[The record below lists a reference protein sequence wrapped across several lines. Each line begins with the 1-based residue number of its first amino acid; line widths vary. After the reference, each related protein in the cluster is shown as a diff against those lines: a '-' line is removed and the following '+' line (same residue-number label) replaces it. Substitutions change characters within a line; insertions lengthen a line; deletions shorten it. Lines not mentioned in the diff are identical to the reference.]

1 MATRNAEKEEAR
13 RQQLD
18 GFKMENENQREVYER
33 LKLWAN
39 TQHRGTKKWLLAWL
53 IPTYRQT
60 LLPHAEEL
68 KSLARHYYP
77 PRSEL
82 KCHVCDFG
90 EGRAEHKVVDL
101 GELEEYWQEKP
112 AWVDVRWIHAPLG
125 LGLTHSS
132 VEDIYLRTSVFQD
145 DVFFLALTMS
155 HQTFFESPRQI
166 LVSNM

>member
-1 MATRNAEKEEAR
+1 MATRNVEKEEGRR
-13 RQQLD
+13 RQLER
-18 GFKMENENQREVYER
+18 FNIENEDQREVYER
-33 LKLWAN
+33 LKKWADS
-39 TQHRGTKKWLLAWL
+39 QYKGTKDWLLAWATSKRTS
-53 IPTYRQT
+53 P
-60 LLPHAEEL
+60 PHVEEL

-101 GELEEYWQEKP
+101 GELEEYWQTKP

-132 VEDIYLRTSVFQD
+132 VEDIFLRT
-145 DVFFLALTMS
+145 
-155 HQTFFESPRQI
+155 
-166 LVSNM
+166 

>member
-18 GFKMENENQREVYER
+18 RFNTENAIQHKVHER
-33 LKLWAN
+33 LRLWADAQQKN
-39 TQHRGTKKWLLAWL
+39 WLLAWL
-53 IPTYRQT
+53 IPRYRQT
-60 LLPHAEEL
+60 LLPHVEEL

-132 VEDIYLRTSVFQD
+132 VEDIYLRTSIF
-145 DVFFLALTMS
+145 
-155 HQTFFESPRQI
+155 
-166 LVSNM
+166 

>member
-1 MATRNAEKEEAR
+1 MATRSAEKEEAR

-18 GFKMENENQREVYER
+18 RFTTEHENQREVYER
-33 LKLWAN
+33 LKLWAD
-39 TQHRGTKKWLLAWL
+39 TQNWGTKEWLLASV
-53 IPTYRQT
+53 IPKKRQP
-60 LLPHAEEL
+60 LLPHVEEL

-112 AWVDVRWIHAPLG
+112 SWVDVRWIHAPLG

-132 VEDIYLRTSVFQD
+132 IEDIFLRTYNSEM
-145 DVFFLALTMS
+145 MS
-155 HQTFFESPRQI
+155 PLWYWS
-166 LVSNM
+166 

>member
-13 RQQLD
+13 RQQLER
-18 GFKMENENQREVYER
+18 FNTENENQREVYER
-33 LKLWAN
+33 LKLWAD
-39 TQHRGTKKWLLAWL
+39 TQQKWLPAWL
-53 IPTYRQT
+53 VPTYRQT
-60 LLPHAEEL
+60 LLPHVEEL

-101 GELEEYWQEKP
+101 GELEEYWQVKP

-132 VEDIYLRTSVFQD
+132 VEDIYLRTYTSK
-145 DVFFLALTMS
+145 TMFS
-155 HQTFFESPRQI
+155 F
-166 LVSNM
+166 